1 MHAAPGFVATR
12 WGVEMPAV
20 IRWAVRAMQG
30 MAGRKVEHN
39 AEYMFLGLTNPDH
52 QGGGLQLIDEYVPV
66 PVPVED
72 THTHTHTHTLC
83 ILAWLNAFRTLYFV
97 HPEPLFQVRVCRDG
111 EADQTPR
118 RCERHGVCGY

>member
-72 THTHTHTHTLC
+72 THTHTHTHTH
-83 ILAWLNAFRTLYFV
+83 TLYISM
-97 HPEPLFQVRVCRDG
+97 
-111 EADQTPR
+111 A
-118 RCERHGVCGY
+118 

>member
-1 MHAAPGFVATR
+1 MTYMHAAPGFVATR

-72 THTHTHTHTLC
+72 THTHACTPTHTHTHTHTHTSY
-83 ILAWLNAFRTLYFV
+83 ISMA
-97 HPEPLFQVRVCRDG
+97 
-111 EADQTPR
+111 
-118 RCERHGVCGY
+118 